1 MTWTSDIFLHK
12 RIGHVFCWS
21 RRISFIATL
30 CILLVAIM
38 GYPSFH
44 SFIAALL
51 ATVTSEFLYQ
61 VYQFKTQQH
70 VSTSDNCGQCSEVS
84 IKTRKDGCL

>member
-1 MTWTSDIFLHK
+1 MNWTSDIFLNE
-12 RIGHVFCWS
+12 RLGPFFCWL

-30 CILLVAIM
+30 CILFAAIM
-38 GYPSFH
+38 GYPSLQL
-44 SFIAALL
+44 FIAALL

-70 VSTSDNCGQCSEVS
+70 VSTSDNFELCSNVS
-84 IKTRKDGCL
+84 IKTRKN